1 MIVKVLFIPL
11 IGNDRTKID
20 SHIES
25 FLKSEYGHFM
35 LGHLSYLYRLV
46 GEEEL
51 WFCKYY
57 LVSEFSV
64 IARLS
69 NKMSLMRVR
78 LIRIENARRFASENL
93 NRTILHFSW
102 QVLCLQNKTVSYPI
116 VLLLDSF
123 VFYWCF
129 FIFIVTILN

>member
-1 MIVKVLFIPL
+1 MFISF

-20 SHIES
+20 SYTKS
-25 FLKSEYGHFM
+25 FLKSEYGQFM
-35 LGHLSYLYRLV
+35 LGHLSYLYRLA